1 MTKAIKYY
9 LVTLETKKGKRE
21 ARQKLVELLDQ
32 RHNAVFS
39 ERNHFMLF
47 LLDFIEKIENINKL
61 QRLIQMR
68 IRNPAKLLR
77 WSFLQK

>member
-47 LLDFIEKIENINKL
+47 LLDFIEKIENISKL
-61 QRLIQMR
+61 QRLIQR
-68 IRNPAKLLR
+68 RVRNPAKLLR
-77 WSFLQK
+77 WNFFQK